1 VRPWDLKPG
10 ELPTTAK
17 FGIDATIPE
26 GIPAFR
32 YERIVPAFRNEV
44 RLEDYL

>member
-1 VRPWDLKPG
+1 LKPG
-10 ELPTTAK
+10 ELPTTSK

-32 YERIVPAFRNEV
+32 YERIVPAFKDEV

>member
-1 VRPWDLKPG
+1 MRGVVLAALILVVGAGAAGVRH
-10 ELPTTAK
+10 
-17 FGIDATIPE
+17 
-26 GIPAFR
+26 PAFR